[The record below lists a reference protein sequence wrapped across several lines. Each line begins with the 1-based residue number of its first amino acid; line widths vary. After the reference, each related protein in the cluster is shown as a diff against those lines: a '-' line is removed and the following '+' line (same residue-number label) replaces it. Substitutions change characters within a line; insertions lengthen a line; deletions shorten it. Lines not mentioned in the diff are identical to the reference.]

1 MEMMAAKLRE
11 AEEGDAPEDGSGGDE
26 AKGSRDGEETIHGA
40 TEEVAEEEAEGEA
53 EAEDVGEAEA
63 PTEVQHDGE
72 EGRLFASLF
81 RSRVKS

>member
-40 TEEVAEEEAEGEA
+40 TEEVAEEEAEGDA
-53 EAEDVGEAEA
+53 EGVGEAEA